1 MARKFT
7 GKKARTSALSLV
19 KKGKFEKARVVLREA
34 LDRVLRDN
42 PLAAEGI
49 FIDLGTIY
57 FIEFFLNNKLSDGKH
72 ADLVELANLVPR
84 LEGKGDDRWRRV
96 TRSYLTM
103 VSLVTERMPGL
114 ARQRGM
120 EALGFSKINTSSYA
134 SVLLLQA
141 FVYKQLS
148 VVIEAKNHLD
158 SLVKSSWAKKVRGE
172 KQSRRANDVS
182 LMTLLSSEILRT
194 ELEKSYGASRQ
205 AKKSLAALGSRYTQS
220 ERAIFHSRI
229 SLLAE
234 LK

>member
-1 MARKFT
+1 MASRFT
-7 GKKARTSALSLV
+7 GKKARRSALSLV
-19 KKGKFEKARVVLREA
+19 KKGEFEKARIVLREA
-34 LDRVLRDN
+34 LYRLLREN
-42 PLAAEGI
+42 PRLSEDL
-49 FIDLGTIY
+49 FIDLGTVY
-57 FIEFFLNNKLSDGKH
+57 FIEFFVNNKLSDETH
-72 ADLVELANLVPR
+72 AEISELSKLVPR

-96 TRSYLTM
+96 VRSYLSM
-103 VSLVTERMPGL
+103 LSLVTERMPGL

-120 EALGFSKINTSSYA
+120 EALGFGKRNTSSYT

-194 ELEKSYGASRQ
+194 ELGKNYGTSRY
-205 AKKSLAALGSRYTQS
+205 AKNDLCLLGNRYTQS